1 MRRMRIAALYDIH
14 GNLPA
19 LDAVLAEVDLL
30 DVDAIVVGGDVVP
43 GPMMAETVARLR
55 DLGDRAQFVMGNGD
69 REVIAAFDA
78 GPAQD
83 DGQETSFSRFTA
95 WAAACLDR
103 ADRDFLA
110 AFAPVVHLEVDD
122 LGPTL
127 FCHGSPR
134 SDTEMITAL
143 TPPER
148 LAPMLAD
155 VAERIVVCGH
165 THHQF
170 ALDLDGR
177 SVLNAGSVGMPYQG
191 AAAAFWLL
199 LGPEAEL
206 RRTDYDVDGALETL
220 RATGAPDVDEVMLR
234 QSLEDPVTADEVAR
248 YFEDLAARGAL
259 ESGR

>member
-1 MRRMRIAALYDIH
+1 MSVAALYDIH

-43 GPMMAETVARLR
+43 GPMMTETVARLR
-55 DLGDRAQFVMGNGD
+55 ALGERAHFVMGNGD
-69 REVIAAFDA
+69 REVVTAFDTGPGGA
-78 GPAQD
+78 GS
-83 DGQETSFSRFTA
+83 QETSFSRFTA
-95 WAAACLDR
+95 WAAGRLDD

-110 AFAPVVHLEVDD
+110 GFAPTVRLEVDD

-134 SDTEMITAL
+134 SDTEVITAL
-143 TPPER
+143 TRPDR
-148 LAPMLAD
+148 LAPMLAG
-155 VAERIVVCGH
+155 VAEPLVVCGH

-170 ALDLDGR
+170 ALVAGGR
-177 SVLNAGSVGMPYQG
+177 RVLNAGSVGMPYQG

-199 LGPEAEL
+199 LGPEAEM

-220 RATGAPDVDEVMLR
+220 RASGAPDVEEVMLR
-234 QSLEDPVTADEVAR
+234 QSLVNPVTADEVAR
-248 YFEDLAARGAL
+248 YFEDVAARGGLGA
-259 ESGR
+259 GD

>member
-1 MRRMRIAALYDIH
+1 MRIAALYDIH
-14 GNLPA
+14 ANLPA

-43 GPMMAETVARLR
+43 GPMMAETIARLR
-55 DLGDRAQFVMGNGD
+55 GLGDRAHFVMGNGD
-69 REVIAAFDA
+69 REVIDAFDA
-78 GPAQD
+78 GPGAAD
-83 DGQETSFSRFTA
+83 AEESPFSRFTA
-95 WAAACLDR
+95 WAATRLDR
-103 ADRDFLA
+103 ADRDVLA
-110 AFAPVVHLEVDD
+110 SFAPVVRLEVDD

-148 LAPMLAD
+148 LAPMLAH
-155 VAERIVVCGH
+155 VAEEIVVCGH

-170 ALDLDGR
+170 ALELDGR
-177 SVLNAGSVGMPYQG
+177 RVLNAGSVGMPYQG

-206 RRTDYDVDGALETL
+206 RRTDYDVEGALETL

-234 QSLEDPVTADEVAR
+234 QSLVDPVTADEVAR
-248 YFEDLAARGAL
+248 YFEDAAAREDGAA
-259 ESGR
+259 R

>member
-1 MRRMRIAALYDIH
+1 MRIAALYDIH

-19 LDAVLAEVDLL
+19 LDAVLAEIALL

-55 DLGDRAQFVMGNGD
+55 DLREGAYFVMGNGD
-69 REVIAAFDA
+69 REVVAAFDA
-78 GPAQD
+78 APEAAD
-83 DGQETSFSRFTA
+83 AEETSFSRFTE
-95 WAAACLDR
+95 WAATRLDE

-110 AFAPVVHLEVDD
+110 GFAPTVRLEVDD

-148 LAPMLAD
+148 LEAMLAD
-155 VAERIVVCGH
+155 VPESLVVCGH

-170 ALDLDGR
+170 ALEAAGR
-177 SVLNAGSVGMPYQG
+177 RVLNAGSVGMPYQG

-199 LGPEAEL
+199 LGPEAEM
-206 RRTDYDVDGALETL
+206 RRTDYDVDGALDTL

-234 QSLEDPVTADEVAR
+234 QSLVDPVTADEVAR
-248 YFEDLAARGAL
+248 YFEDLAARGGL
-259 ESGR
+259 ESRD